1 MSVTPPIPEESAEAS
16 TPSLAKCESLSDR
29 ALLRLFVS
37 SRNEEAFRQ
46 LVERHAALV
55 LGTCRRGAP
64 SLADA
69 DDAFQ
74 ATFLVLAQSAGKIR
88 RRDALGAWLYGVAT
102 RVCLRMRRQHARRS
116 ASQLTDVANG
126 QDDPLDELLARH
138 DETVADEE
146 LNALPESLR
155 TPLVLRYLVGKNNAD
170 VADELGIT
178 VAALEGRL
186 KRGKQQLRVRLLRR
200 GVTLVTMVA
209 LLKATRVHAA
219 EVPAELIANATTL
232 CTGAVNLSASSL
244 AAEPSS
250 ATHFALQELNAMNTL
265 LASKPLIA
273 TFAVGTLAALTVT
286 AQLAFSQG
294 DSSGAANPFGLEAAV
309 REGEP
314 ATAQAPTT
322 SLARGTRASDPFG
335 NVEVAVE
342 VEAEIASEPDSP
354 AETNATTQPEF
365 AKNPPGIVDLKQ
377 RTPSEVAIELA
388 LPKQVGSAGLEFVD
402 APLAEVVDF
411 LQSEYN
417 IPIVIDSR
425 ALEDLGLS
433 SDDPVTVSARN
444 IKLESALN
452 LLLRQLELTYLVR
465 DEVLQITSLE
475 EALVIMEVRAYP
487 VDFLKTDSDEVAKLI
502 TSTVEPDSW
511 NQVWGVS
518 RSGDGS
524 FTAEKSWQ
532 PGRGE
537 GVIAHEAGNR
547 RLVIRQTYAVHQ
559 QINKLLSELKQAGD
573 IAREDTSQIQ
583 EAERGIFDIPLKK
596 HSTTR

>member
-1 MSVTPPIPEESAEAS
+1 MPVTPPIPQESAEGSA
-16 TPSLAKCESLSDR
+16 PSLLDSEGLTDR
-29 ALLRLFVS
+29 ALLRLFATT
-37 SRNEEAFRQ
+37 RNEEAFRQ

-64 SLADA
+64 SITDA

-146 LNALPESLR
+146 LNSLPESLR
-155 TPLVLRYLVGKNNAD
+155 TPLVLRYLAGKSNAD

-178 VAALEGRL
+178 IAALEGRL

-200 GVTLVTMVA
+200 GVTLATMVA

-232 CTGAVNLSASSL
+232 CTGAVNLSASSV

-250 ATHFALQELNAMNTL
+250 ATHFALQELNAMHTL

-273 TFAVGTLAALTVT
+273 AFAVGTLAALTVT

-294 DSSGAANPFGLEAAV
+294 DSSDAANPFGLEVAASGSEEGTAEAPVTSLV
-309 REGEP
+309 RETQ
-314 ATAQAPTT
+314 TA
-322 SLARGTRASDPFG
+322 DPFG
-335 NVEVAVE
+335 NLEVE
-342 VEAEIASEPDSP
+342 VEAELASETESS
-354 AETNATTQPEF
+354 AETNATTKPEF

-377 RTPSEVAIELA
+377 RTPSELAIELA
-388 LPKQVGSAGLEFVD
+388 LPKQVGSAGLEFVE

-433 SDDPVTVSARN
+433 SDEPVTVSARN

-452 LLLRQLELTYLVR
+452 LMLRQLELTYLVR
-465 DEVLQITSLE
+465 DEVLQITTLE

-524 FTAEKSWQ
+524 FTVEKGWQ
-532 PGRGE
+532 PGGGD

-559 QINKLLSELKQAGD
+559 QINKLLSELKQA
-573 IAREDTSQIQ
+573 
-583 EAERGIFDIPLKK
+583 AESASSSGF
-596 HSTTR
+596 

>member
-1 MSVTPPIPEESAEAS
+1 MSVTRSIPEETDVSEA
-16 TPSLAKCESLSDR
+16 PLAVELGSLNDR
-29 ALLRLFVS
+29 ALLRLFATT
-37 SRNEEAFRQ
+37 RDERAFRT
-46 LVERHAALV
+46 LVDRHAALV
-55 LGTCRRGAP
+55 LSACRRGAP
-64 SLADA
+64 TTADA

-74 ATFLVLAQSAGKIR
+74 ATFLVLAQSARKIR

-102 RVCLRMRRQHARRS
+102 RVCLRMRRDHARRS
-116 ASQLTDVANG
+116 TSELMDVAAE

-146 LNALPESLR
+146 LNALPDSLR
-155 TPLVLRYLVGKNNAD
+155 TPLVLRYLAGKSNVD

-200 GVTLVTMVA
+200 GVTLATMVA
-209 LLKATRVHAA
+209 LLRVTRVHAA
-219 EVPAELIANATTL
+219 DVPTELITNATTL
-232 CTGAVNLSASSL
+232 CTGAANLSASSL

-273 TFAVGTLAALTVT
+273 TFAVGTLAAFTVT

-294 DSSGAANPFGLEAAV
+294 DSSDAANPFGLEAAV
-309 REGEP
+309 SEGEE
-314 ATAQAPTT
+314 ATAQAPAT
-322 SLARGTRASDPFG
+322 SLVRGTRAADPFG

-342 VEAEIASEPDSP
+342 VEAELASAADSS
-354 AETNATTQPEF
+354 AETNATTTAEF
-365 AKNPPGIVDLKQ
+365 AKNPPGIVDLKR

-388 LPKQVGSAGLEFVD
+388 LPKQVGSAGLEVFD
-402 APLAEVVDF
+402 TPLAEVVDF

-425 ALEDLGLS
+425 ALEDLGVS
-433 SDDPVTVSARN
+433 SDDPVTVTARN

-452 LLLRQLELTYLVR
+452 LMLRQLDLTYIVR
-465 DEVLQITSLE
+465 DEVLQITTLE
-475 EALVIMEVRAYP
+475 EAFVIMEVRAYP

-532 PGRGE
+532 PGRGH

-559 QINKLLSELKQAGD
+559 QINKLLSELKQA
-573 IAREDTSQIQ
+573 
-583 EAERGIFDIPLKK
+583 AESASNSGF
-596 HSTTR
+596 